1 MDTGPP
7 SPTIRITPQLI
18 LGLLILVV
26 GIIFTLDNLDV
37 VEAERFVA
45 FWPAGLIII
54 GASKVWHA
62 RTVHGSYLGGV
73 LFIVAGTWMLL
84 RRLGFV
90 DVHILSLWPLL
101 LVVAGILVV
110 WQSIRGP
117 RLHGEVVNNSVVN
130 AVAVL
135 SGVQRVSNSRH
146 FRGGELTA
154 FMGGCGVDLRQA
166 EIHGEAV
173 IDVFAMW
180 GGIDIRVPESW
191 NVIDRVTPIM
201 GGYEDATRA
210 AGNSRTHTLVIRG
223 IVLMGGVEVKN

>member
-18 LGLLILVV
+18 FGLLILVV

-37 VEAERFVA
+37 LEAERYLA

-62 RTVHGSYLGGV
+62 RTSHGSYLGGM
-73 LFIVAGTWMLL
+73 LFLAAGTWMLL
-84 RRLGFV
+84 RRLGVV

-101 LVVAGILVV
+101 LVVGGILVV

-117 RLHGEVVNNSVVN
+117 RRHGEVVNNSVVN
-130 AVAVL
+130 AVAIL
-135 SGVQRVSNSRH
+135 SGVQRVSNSRN

-191 NVIDRVTPIM
+191 NVIDQVTPIM

-210 AGNSRTHTLVIRG
+210 TGDARTHTLVIRG